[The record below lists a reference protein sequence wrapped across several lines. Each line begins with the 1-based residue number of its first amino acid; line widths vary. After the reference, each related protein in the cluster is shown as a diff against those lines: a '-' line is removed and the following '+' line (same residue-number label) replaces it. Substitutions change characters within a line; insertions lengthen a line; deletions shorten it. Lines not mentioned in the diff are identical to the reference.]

1 MDKMKFHV
9 EPPQQWLRSVVT
21 LPESKVI
28 HESFNAKIPDK
39 KTFNES
45 GTNSALNKT
54 TIDNTSVSSKMKNF
68 TITVYIK
75 PYLISRHVIKYEL
88 PMTTEII
95 RTKYLNYLQNPDKS
109 KLPGTKTP
117 LSYISGN
124 PFFTLVLKYE
134 AIKDLASVELAQL
147 TGNQHNY
154 NFNNK
159 DFLKQ
164 VNILLLLIEATK

>member
-1 MDKMKFHV
+1 MNNFATDLTFEKIECCKNILEKLYEFSMLV
-9 EPPQQWLRSVVT
+9 LLR
-21 LPESKVI
+21 
-28 HESFNAKIPDK
+28 AKE
-39 KTFNES
+39 N
-45 GTNSALNKT
+45 N
-54 TIDNTSVSSKMKNF
+54 IDIDSISSKMKNF

-88 PMTTEII
+88 PVTTEII

-134 AIKDLASVELAQL
+134 TIKDLASVELAQL